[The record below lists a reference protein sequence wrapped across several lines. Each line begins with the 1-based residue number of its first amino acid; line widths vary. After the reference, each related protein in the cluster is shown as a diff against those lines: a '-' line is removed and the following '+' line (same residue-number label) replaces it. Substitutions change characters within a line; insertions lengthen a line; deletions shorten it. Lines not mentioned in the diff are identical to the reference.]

1 LKEGATFAGKS
12 IHPVMQEYFTAL
24 GIPKE
29 VFDYLIMPLLIFCA
43 RVMDVSINTLR
54 IMFVLNGKKK
64 IAPILGF
71 FEAMIWLLAIG
82 QIFQNINN
90 PMSYVAY
97 AGGFAMGT
105 FVGMTI
111 EEKLALGRV
120 LVRVIT
126 PEPMPDLIEYMK
138 DRNYRFT
145 SVGAEGRYG
154 KVNLLFTVMKR
165 EDLQK
170 YIEKVRTLNDKAF
183 YTIESVKRISEDDL
197 NVMEDR
203 PRFTTKVWSRLRK

>member
-1 LKEGATFAGKS
+1 
-12 IHPVMQEYFTAL
+12 MQDYFL
-24 GIPKE
+24 NFGISPE
-29 VFDYLIMPLLIFCA
+29 VFNYVIMPLLIFMA
-43 RVMDVSINTLR
+43 RVTDVSINTLR
-54 IMFVLNGKKK
+54 IMFVLNGKKNV
-64 IAPILGF
+64 APILGF

-90 PMSYVAY
+90 PMSYIAY

-105 FVGMTI
+105 YVGMTI

-126 PEPMPDLIEYMK
+126 PTPMPELIEYMK
-138 DRNYRFT
+138 EKNFRFT
-145 SVGAEGRYG
+145 NVGAEGRYG

-165 EDLQK
+165 EDLK
-170 YIEKVRTLNDKAF
+170 EYVSKVKKLNDKAF
-183 YTIESVKRISEDDL
+183 YTIESVKRVSEDDF

-203 PRFTTKVWSRLRK
+203 PRFTTKVWSRIRK

>member
-1 LKEGATFAGKS
+1 
-12 IHPVMQEYFTAL
+12 MQEYFTSM
-24 GIPKE
+24 GIPPE
-29 VFDYLIMPLLIFCA
+29 VFNYLIMPFLIFCA

-54 IMFVLNGKKK
+54 IMFVMNGKKK

-71 FEAMIWLLAIG
+71 FESLIWLLAIG
-82 QIFQNINN
+82 QIFQNVNN
-90 PMSYVAY
+90 PMSYIAY

-138 DRNYRFT
+138 EKNFRFT

-165 EDLQK
+165 DDLTGF
-170 YIEKVRTLNDKAF
+170 IGKVKSINDKAF

-203 PRFTTKVWSRLRK
+203 PRFTTKVWSRVRK

>member
-1 LKEGATFAGKS
+1 
-12 IHPVMQEYFTAL
+12 MQEYFTTL
-24 GIPKE
+24 GVPKE

-126 PEPMPDLIEYMK
+126 PEPMPELIEYMK
-138 DRNYRFT
+138 ERNYRFT

-165 EDLQK
+165 EVLK
-170 YIEKVRTLNDKAF
+170 EYVEKVKTINNNAF
-183 YTIESVKRISEDDL
+183 YTIESVRRVSEDDV

>member
-1 LKEGATFAGKS
+1 
-12 IHPVMQEYFTAL
+12 MQEYFTSM
-24 GIPKE
+24 GIPPE
-29 VFDYLIMPLLIFCA
+29 VFNYVIMPILIFCA

-54 IMFVLNGKKK
+54 IMFVMNGKKK

-71 FEAMIWLLAIG
+71 FESLIWLLAIG
-82 QIFQNINN
+82 QIFQNVNN
-90 PMSYVAY
+90 PMSYIAY

-126 PEPMPDLIEYMK
+126 PEPMPALIEYMK
-138 DRNYRFT
+138 ENNFRFT

-165 EDLQK
+165 DDLTGF
-170 YIEKVRTLNDKAF
+170 IGKVKSINDKAF

-203 PRFTTKVWSRLRK
+203 PRFTTKVWSRVRK